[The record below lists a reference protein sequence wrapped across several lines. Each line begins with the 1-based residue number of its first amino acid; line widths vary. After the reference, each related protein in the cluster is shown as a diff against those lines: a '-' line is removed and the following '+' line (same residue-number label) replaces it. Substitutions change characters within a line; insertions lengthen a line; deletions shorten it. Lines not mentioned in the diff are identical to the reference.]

1 MKKLLKGITIVAFLF
16 TATFTNAEFIV
27 QSYQEIKNQRVV
39 RQTYEESCG
48 ASSLATLINL
58 IDNQKLNE
66 LEILKLM
73 SEKSLHTDMVSFT
86 ELKTAVQKL
95 GFEANSYALNREIF
109 NKLIN
114 IPLLVKIEDDPRF
127 PHFVVIIN
135 HKGNY
140 LQILDPSYGEYISS
154 KREFYSIWDR
164 DKKGGYALVVVPKQE
179 FKRLDFN
186 FPNKLNFEKRVFG
199 RF

>member
-1 MKKLLKGITIVAFLF
+1 MLRVLALLMMLAFLLQ
-16 TATFTNAEFIV
+16 AEFV
-27 QSYQEIKNQRVV
+27 VKSYQEIRNEKVI
-39 RQTYEESCG
+39 RQTYELSCG

-58 IDNQKLNE
+58 IDNQKLSE
-66 LEILKLM
+66 LDVLKVM
-73 SEKSLHTDMVSFT
+73 SEKELTTDMVSFLDL
-86 ELKTAVQKL
+86 EEAIKKL
-95 GFEANSYALNREIF
+95 DFKSDSFRINEQVL

-127 PHFVVIIN
+127 PHFVIIIN
-135 HKGNY
+135 HKGDY
-140 LQILDPSYGEYISS
+140 LQVLDPSHGEYISS
-154 KREFYSIWDR
+154 KREFYSIWD
-164 DKKGGYALVVVPKQE
+164 KENKGGYALVVLPKQE

>member
-1 MKKLLKGITIVAFLF
+1 MKRLLKFLIVFSWLPF
-16 TATFTNAEFIV
+16 ILKAEFVV

-39 RQTYEESCG
+39 RQTYEQSCG

-66 LEILKLM
+66 LEVLKIM
-73 SEKSLHTDMVSFT
+73 SEKELYTDMVSFADL
-86 ELKTAVQKL
+86 EEVIKKL
-95 GFEANSYALNREIF
+95 DFKSDSFRIDQRVLD
-109 NKLIN
+109 KLTN

-135 HKGNY
+135 HQGDFI
-140 LQILDPSYGEYISS
+140 QVLDPSYGEYISS

-164 DKKGGYALVVVPKQE
+164 ENKGGFTLVVMPKRE
-179 FKRLDFN
+179 FEEVDLHLPKKFD
-186 FPNKLNFEKRVFG
+186 FEKRVFG
-199 RF
+199 RL

>member
-1 MKKLLKGITIVAFLF
+1 MKRLLKFLIF
-16 TATFTNAEFIV
+16 FSWLPLALKAEFILK
-27 QSYQEIKNQRVV
+27 SYQEIRNEKVI
-39 RQTYEESCG
+39 RQTYEQSCG

-58 IDNQKLNE
+58 IDNQKLSE
-66 LEILKLM
+66 LDLLKVM
-73 SEKSLHTDMVSFT
+73 SEKELTTDMVSFLDL
-86 ELKTAVQKL
+86 EEAVKKL
-95 GFEANSYALNREIF
+95 DFKSDSFRINEQVLD
-109 NKLIN
+109 KLIN

-127 PHFVVIIN
+127 PHFVIIIN
-135 HKGNY
+135 YQGDFLKV
-140 LQILDPSYGEYISS
+140 LDPSFGEYISS

-164 DKKGGYALVVVPKQE
+164 ENKGGYALVVVPKQE